1 MPKLFDAAVFLALFC
16 VPITRAQESAAPQ
29 VLTVCEALRG
39 IDLYRGKVVV
49 IVGRSN
55 YTFEGPFMHE
65 KCDPD
70 DRILIQGHRWLS
82 AIAVGAEKPAVPDQA
97 FPVGEDIL
105 REKLRQLS
113 DYHSDAQ
120 GSMVKEEVR
129 TIAFA
134 SWVAVYGTLESPA
147 KLKPHMPPN
156 KSNSRN
162 TPGNGYGA
170 NGSVPAMIL
179 VIRSKDVPPSSDG
192 FRTIDN
198 LRKELAAESQPAE
211 PRSATDNQSKS
222 EPAPP
227 AASKPAS
234 CPDPAALDLFK
245 RQIAYERTEETYPL
259 KGLSVIHA
267 DVWERGTLTALY
279 IRERLRDFVATVR
292 IVYSVEN
299 HEAQSGYTCPVQQN
313 WKECVQQHEDL
324 EAASSDIRR
333 TCAATV
339 DMRTIPAWRPS
350 PNDQTKRRIADELRR
365 EIEAKWQGVQ
375 QIVIRNFNLKDNQ
388 ITMYLKMPNGDYF
401 QGCGFSAAGEPH
413 CEGWHLFGQA
423 PVSSIRKWIL
433 EKPYRLK

>member
-1 MPKLFDAAVFLALFC
+1 
-16 VPITRAQESAAPQ
+16 
-29 VLTVCEALRG
+29 
-39 IDLYRGKVVV
+39 
-49 IVGRSN
+49 
-55 YTFEGPFMHE
+55 MHE

-375 QIVIRNFNLKDNQ
+375 QIVIRDFNLKDNQ

>member
-1 MPKLFDAAVFLALFC
+1 
-16 VPITRAQESAAPQ
+16 
-29 VLTVCEALRG
+29 
-39 IDLYRGKVVV
+39 
-49 IVGRSN
+49 
-55 YTFEGPFMHE
+55 MHE

-313 WKECVQQHEDL
+313 WKECVQQH
-324 EAASSDIRR
+324 
-333 TCAATV
+333 
-339 DMRTIPAWRPS
+339 
-350 PNDQTKRRIADELRR
+350 
-365 EIEAKWQGVQ
+365 
-375 QIVIRNFNLKDNQ
+375 
-388 ITMYLKMPNGDYF
+388 
-401 QGCGFSAAGEPH
+401 
-413 CEGWHLFGQA
+413 
-423 PVSSIRKWIL
+423 
-433 EKPYRLK
+433 